1 MKNVLIVDDE
11 MPVQLTISEG
21 LGIYTKNLNVLTAE
35 NGKNAMEVMESFK
48 VDLVVTDL
56 NMPEMDGF
64 ELLAYIRESYPN
76 IPVIVMTGLST
87 TEIEK
92 KLQTLD
98 IFGYIE
104 KPFELKYLT
113 NMILSGL
120 AFRDI

>member
-64 ELLAYIRESYPN
+64 ELLAYIKKSHST
-76 IPVIVMTGLST
+76 IPVIVMTGFST

-92 KLQTLD
+92 KLHTLD
-98 IFGYIE
+98 IFSYIE
-104 KPFELKYLT
+104 KPFELKDLT
-113 NMILSGL
+113 NMILRGL
-120 AFRDI
+120 AFRST

>member
-21 LGIYTKNLNVLTAE
+21 LGIYTKELNVLTAE
-35 NGKNAMEVMESFK
+35 NGKKAMEVMESFK

-64 ELLAYIRESYPN
+64 ELLAYIRKSHPN
-76 IPVIVMTGLST
+76 IPVIMMTGFRP
-87 TEIEK
+87 TELEK
-92 KLQTLD
+92 KLRTLD